1 MVMLRCTVHVLTA
14 GRSLRSADQVISD
27 VSRFRLKGKEKKKK
41 KKQTVEQSTT
51 SYQVQIF
58 TDI

>member
-41 KKQTVEQSTT
+41 QTNCGTV
-51 SYQVQIF
+51 YDFIPGPDF
-58 TDI
+58 H